1 MLQIELNMKSYIK
14 FLSRNKLYTA
24 IEAVGLTVSLAFV
37 ILIGTYVWQQYRIA
51 YENPDYERVYAVSGE
66 TYFGA
71 GYFDKE
77 VIDEAVPEVEASA
90 RYSIE
95 GQPKAFKVNGEV
107 ALAVPAFIEKDF
119 FDVFP
124 QYDLL
129 EGSPDVLDDPSNVI
143 VSRTFADKIS
153 SDGASVI
160 GMQISG
166 AGNPGKT
173 YTIAGVMDDFD
184 KTLFGYSDLF
194 FNIRET
200 GLEQYGFNVIGL
212 VATFMKVAEGSDRDA
227 LQEKLR
233 PLYEKNYH
241 SVTPVLHRID
251 EVYFLP
257 DSYMTKKVS
266 ASLLRIL
273 LAVVL
278 ALLISAVF
286 NYINLTFALTGKRA
300 KEMATRRLVGASQS
314 DIFIKNIL
322 ESVGFTIVCF
332 ALAQMIAV
340 ALVPAMNNLLI
351 GDRQN
356 VVPLSL
362 ELSFG
367 YVMVCIISALVLGVI
382 AGLMPSLNTLRFKP
396 IDVIKGSF
404 RREDKR
410 LFTKIF
416 IVVQN
421 ALSMIL
427 IAMAILMEVQLS
439 HMASRPMNANMN
451 NLYYLYPGQGGTY
464 GGSANREDIQ
474 PLIDRIERLP
484 EVNAVGI
491 GTGYPGGMNT
501 ELGMPL
507 NDGKSHVMI
516 QLIVCDS
523 TYFKLLAPEVV
534 MDFNYPL
541 NGSVWLG
548 QSAAATVEYSDSS
561 AALIARKFGASTTY
575 VGGIYRDIPTGLAS
589 ESDMNVNSAICVGKP
604 ENMASTLALLIS
616 TTSESKEVADKIMAE
631 YDAFAKDAGIYEP
644 PYIARFLNDSVK
656 RDFAPVTRT
665 ICLVELFMILSVLLS
680 LMGLVAMSTY
690 FSEQK
695 SKEIAVRKV
704 FGGTVRTETFT
715 SVRSYMIMVLIACA
729 IGVPIAVYAAGRYLE
744 QFAYR
749 IENYWWVFAVAVV
762 LSFVISL
769 LSVFWQTI
777 SSARTNP
784 AAELK
789 KE

>member
-1 MLQIELNMKSYIK
+1 MKSYIK

-51 YENPDYERVYAVSGE
+51 YENPDCERVYALSAEGS
-66 TYFGA
+66 YGA
-71 GYFDKE
+71 GYYDKE
-77 VIDEAVPEVEASA
+77 LIDDAVPEVEVSA
-90 RYSIE
+90 RYCFASSPE
-95 GQPKAFKVNGEV
+95 VFMVNGETV
-107 ALAVPAFIEKDF
+107 RAVPAYAEKEF

-124 QYDLL
+124 NYDLI
-129 EGSPDVLDDPSNVI
+129 EGAAAVLDDPSNVI
-143 VSRTFADKIS
+143 VSRTFADRIS
-153 SDGASVI
+153 SGGESVI
-160 GMQISG
+160 GMQILSQNNSG
-166 AGNPGKT
+166 KV
-173 YTIAGVMDDFD
+173 YTVAGVMEDLDR
-184 KTLFGYSDLF
+184 TLFRYSDLL
-194 FNIRET
+194 FNVSET

-212 VATFMKVAEGSDRDA
+212 VATFLRGVESSDIDV
-227 LQEKLR
+227 LLEKIKPIYR
-233 PLYEKNYH
+233 QNYDRAI
-241 SVTPVLHRID
+241 PVLSRID
-251 EVYFLP
+251 RVYFQP
-257 DSYMTKKVS
+257 EAIMFNTAS
-266 ASLLRIL
+266 APLLRIL

-300 KEMATRRLVGASQS
+300 KEMATRRLVGASKS

-322 ESVGFTIVCF
+322 ESIGFTIICF
-332 ALAQMIAV
+332 AFALMLAI
-340 ALVPAMNNLLI
+340 ALVPTMNSLLI
-351 GDRQN
+351 GDRDN
-356 VVPLSL
+356 LVPLSID
-362 ELSFG
+362 LSSGFI
-367 YVMVCIISALVLGVI
+367 MVCIISAVVLGTA
-382 AGLMPSLNTLRFKP
+382 AGLLPSLNTLRFKP

-410 LFTKIF
+410 LFSKIF

-421 ALSMIL
+421 TLSVVL

-451 NLYYLYPGQGGTY
+451 NLYYLYPGRGGTY

-474 PLIDRIERLP
+474 PLIDRIEHLP

-656 RDFAPVTRT
+656 RDLAPVTRT